1 MMADTRNET
10 ILGIRFLGP
19 PHNMLLKSSFENYL
33 AHPFQVYSQTL
44 LPMPVRFKTSKHV
57 KTKESENVTQ
67 TEKSSK
73 AVKAIHSQDGFRS
86 QTEESREDKSFSL
99 GVPQA
104 SITVP
109 DHRTQA
115 AAGQDVP
122 SGALLG
128 RRL

>member
-1 MMADTRNET
+1 
-10 ILGIRFLGP
+10 
-19 PHNMLLKSSFENYL
+19 
-33 AHPFQVYSQTL
+33 
-44 LPMPVRFKTSKHV
+44 MPVRFKTSKHV

-128 RRL
+128 GRL